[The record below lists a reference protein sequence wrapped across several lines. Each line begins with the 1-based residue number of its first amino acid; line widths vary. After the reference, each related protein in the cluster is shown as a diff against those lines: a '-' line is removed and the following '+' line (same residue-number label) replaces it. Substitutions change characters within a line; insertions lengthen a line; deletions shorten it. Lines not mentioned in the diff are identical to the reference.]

1 MADLDNF
8 FAKKDRKKTKGQKF
22 ATSTDNMAT
31 SQEELLKKQEKQKK
45 ERTLLQNIHS
55 SENDKSSGRKV
66 GDKPFCYPLQYRL
79 ELSSVVH
86 YNRVFYDIVLCYLL
100 YVGNRQIMFCTSHY
114 ELSYDYQC
122 TVYYIIC
129 TYSFILYS
137 LCNLGDLNNL
147 RAKE

>member
-45 ERTLLQNIHS
+45 ERTLMQNIHS

-66 GDKPFCYPLQYRL
+66 GDKQFFYSLNGFSIAWNYPQSYITI
-79 ELSSVVH
+79 EFS
-86 YNRVFYDIVLCYLL
+86 IIL
-100 YVGNRQIMFCTSHY
+100 YVGSGQIIFCTSHY
-114 ELSYDYQC
+114 KLS
-122 TVYYIIC
+122 
-129 TYSFILYS
+129 
-137 LCNLGDLNNL
+137 
-147 RAKE
+147 